1 MIAALLLSHSCG
13 GAENVSLE
21 EKSLPTNLL
30 IKFHSIKINFL
41 CQETPLLTH
50 VISDGS
56 STVGML
62 SLNLPKLLQRESGI

>member
-1 MIAALLLSHSCG
+1 MCV

-21 EKSLPTNLL
+21 EKSLPKNLL
-30 IKFHSIKINFL
+30 KKFHSTEINFL
-41 CQETPLLTH
+41 CQETPVLTH
-50 VISDGS
+50 GISDGS